1 MILRQSL
8 AFNNWLALKIYL
20 EFSVTRWQAE
30 RNAKLRVTDATLPVE
45 SALGTR
51 DGLYEQQHAEND
63 IYRTMKSATLIIPVR
78 WKKVARWKMEGY
90 LSDEKI
96 IPWSDY
102 GLGRRDRLERNPVLH
117 TVVGG

>member
-51 DGLYEQQHAEND
+51 DGLYE
-63 IYRTMKSATLIIPVR
+63 
-78 WKKVARWKMEGY
+78 
-90 LSDEKI
+90 
-96 IPWSDY
+96 
-102 GLGRRDRLERNPVLH
+102 
-117 TVVGG
+117 